1 MSILQVGSSYPPGIT
16 GNPYSPWDIGIPF
29 DMNWD
34 GNSGVMAMGFT
45 APGISG
51 LGQAACATAVCDD
64 FADDGSCIEYD
75 DSSCIQPVTNTGPA
89 PTGGVTDSATACG
102 TGWSLAVNS
111 AGQPICT
118 QNDPTSPTTPTTDY
132 TDSATACGSGWSL
145 AVNSAGQPI
154 CTQNDGTTTPLNTP
168 LTPAQAGLTT
178 AQQAQ
183 LIAAT
188 GNAAVSL
195 IRTAEGG
202 PYTVAG
208 TNLIYNPATG
218 ALTTAAATNA
228 TATLTAGLSAITPY
242 IPYIIAAVA
251 AIAILPSLLGG
262 KR

>member
-51 LGQAACATAVCDD
+51 LGQAACATAVCDTY
-64 FADDGSCIEYD
+64 DDSGNCIEYD
-75 DSSCIQPVTNTGPA
+75 NSSCIQPVTPTVPLANC
-89 PTGGVTDSATACG
+89 PTGQVVDPDTGLCLDSSTTFVPTIPVANCP
-102 TGWSLAVNS
+102 TGQVDD
-111 AGQPICT
+111 GGGICM
-118 QNDPTSPTTPTTDY
+118 PTTP
-132 TDSATACGSGWSL
+132 
-145 AVNSAGQPI
+145 
-154 CTQNDGTTTPLNTP
+154 TPLNTP

>member
-16 GNPYSPWDIGIPF
+16 GNPYSPWDIGVPF
-29 DMNWD
+29 DMNWE
-34 GNSGVMAMGFT
+34 GNSGVMATGFT

-51 LGQAACATAVCDD
+51 LGQCDD
-64 FADDGSCIEYD
+64 VDPDTGLCL
-75 DSSCIQPVTNTGPA
+75 DSSTTFVPTVPPA
-89 PTGGVTDSATACG
+89 NCPTGQVDNGG
-102 TGWSLAVNS
+102 G
-111 AGQPICT
+111 ICI
-118 QNDPTSPTTPTTDY
+118 PTTPTTDY

-154 CTQNDGTTTPLNTP
+154 CTQNDPTSTPLNTP

-178 AQQAQ
+178 AQQAA

-188 GNAAVSL
+188 GNSAVSL

-208 TNLIYNPATG
+208 TNLVYNPATG
-218 ALTTAAATNA
+218 ALTTSAATNA

-242 IPYIIAAVA
+242 IPLIIAAVA